1 LDDEIMDK
9 DRVEG
14 SAKEIK
20 GKTKEV
26 AGKVLGD
33 AKLESPMLRT
43 VVNRCR
49 NQCQQLAKYRD

>member
-1 LDDEIMDK
+1 MDK

-33 AKLESPMLRT
+33 AMLESDGKADKIEGT
-43 VVNRCR
+43 VHNTIGGV
-49 NQCQQLAKYRD
+49 KDTGK